1 MTQAFRTIGIDIGG
15 TAIKIAV
22 VWNDGRVVESRQIP
36 TQADAG
42 PEAAQARILACI
54 AALQQAHGLES
65 AAMRALGMDSA
76 GIIDSSNNLVLDAP
90 NLRSWQR
97 YPLAARLGAAL
108 GVPAFLENDVNAMAY
123 GEWHCGAGRGVRD
136 LLCLTLGTGVGGG
149 LVLNGELYR
158 GAGGAAGEV
167 GHMSL
172 DRNGP
177 RCACGNFG
185 CLERYVGAQYIVARA
200 QAMLERDPRS
210 SSLRDVASNLI
221 TPLVIS
227 QAAAAGDGIAAAVWE
242 ETGIWLG
249 VALASLVNVL
259 NPERIVIG
267 GGVARAGELL
277 LAPARRTIL
286 ERAMALP
293 AARAEVV
300 TAALGNDAAVVGA
313 AMLALARAG
322 VS

>member
-54 AALQQAHGLES
+54 TALQQAHGLES

-123 GEWHCGAGRGVRD
+123 GEWHCGAG
-136 LLCLTLGTGVGGG
+136 
-149 LVLNGELYR
+149 
-158 GAGGAAGEV
+158 GAAGEV

-185 CLERYVGAQYIVARA
+185 CLERYVGARYIVARA

-210 SSLRDVASNLI
+210 SSLRDVTSNLI
-221 TPLVIS
+221 TPLAIS

>member
-76 GIIDSSNNLVLDAP
+76 GIIDSTHNLVLDAP

-158 GAGGAAGEV
+158 GASGAAGEV

-185 CLERYVGAQYIVARA
+185 CLERYVGARYIVARA
-200 QAMLERDPRS
+200 QAMLELDPRS

-221 TPLVIS
+221 TPLAIS

-322 VS
+322 VA

>member
-1 MTQAFRTIGIDIGG
+1 MKPTFRTIGIDIGG

-36 TQADAG
+36 THGDLG
-42 PEAAQARILACI
+42 PEAAQARILAC
-54 AALQQAHGLES
+54 AAELQQAHRLD
-65 AAMRALGMDSA
+65 AAEMRALGMDSA
-76 GIIDSSNNLVLDAP
+76 GIIDSANNLVLDAP
-90 NLRSWQR
+90 NLRSWER
-97 YPLAARLGAAL
+97 YPLASRLGAAL

-123 GEWHCGAGRGVRD
+123 GEWHCGAGRGARD
-136 LLCLTLGTGVGGG
+136 MLCLTLGTGVGGG
-149 LVLNGELYR
+149 LVLDGALYR
-158 GAGGAAGEV
+158 GASGAAGEI

-185 CLERYVGAQYIVARA
+185 CLERYVGAQYIVARGREF
-200 QAMLERDPRS
+200 LSRDARPS
-210 SSLRDVASNLI
+210 VLRDVAPGAL

-227 QAAAAGDGIAAAVWE
+227 QAAAAGDALAAAVWE

-259 NPERIVIG
+259 NPERIVVG
-267 GGVARAGELL
+267 GGVARAGEALL
-277 LAPARRTIL
+277 GPARRTIR
-286 ERAMALP
+286 ERAMAIP
-293 AARAEVV
+293 AAKAEVV

-313 AMLALARAG
+313 ALLALGRAG